1 MTLPQKVSFFWEN
14 TNVPLH
20 THRVGARCNRVQSP
34 PCLDCPAPA
43 AALPPAAAAAF
54 IALPFSLLHCTAGCV
69 LSTST
74 ALPAACPGY
83 FSVAQNAS
91 SPPLTDAPDCPQNT
105 ISWPPAQLFHPR

>member
-1 MTLPQKVSFFWEN
+1 MFHYTHTEWVQDATGCSPLP
-14 TNVPLH
+14 
-20 THRVGARCNRVQSP
+20 
-34 PCLDCPAPA
+34 
-43 AALPPAAAAAF
+43 AL
-54 IALPFSLLHCTAGCV
+54 IALHLQLHCHLLLQL
-69 LSTST
+69 LSLHCPSLYFT